1 MREILKLFSKT
12 TEAVLTTFRTYRWTA
27 SVELKVDV
35 YEQSVTKPMYAVIL
49 VFGQP
54 DVFPKRVVR
63 V

>member
-1 MREILKLFSKT
+1 MKLLSKV

-35 YEQSVTKPMYAVIL
+35 YEQSVTKPMYVVII

-54 DVFPKRVVR
+54 DVSPIKFVR
-63 V
+63 L